1 MPGPSPSVV
10 LRIASENTGGYRQGM
25 RIVVDREKCTSCG
38 SCAMYSP
45 ELFDQDEKDG
55 RVLLIV
61 ERPSGSQEKEVREAV
76 LRCPTGA
83 IELVEE

>member
-1 MPGPSPSVV
+1 
-10 LRIASENTGGYRQGM
+10 
-25 RIVVDREKCTSCG
+25 
-38 SCAMYSP
+38 MYSP

-61 ERPSGSQEKEVREAV
+61 ERPSGSQEQEVREAV